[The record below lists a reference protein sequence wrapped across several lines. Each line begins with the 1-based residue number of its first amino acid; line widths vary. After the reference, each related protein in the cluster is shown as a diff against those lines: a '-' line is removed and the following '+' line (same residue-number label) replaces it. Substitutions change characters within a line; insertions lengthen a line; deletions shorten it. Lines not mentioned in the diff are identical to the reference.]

1 MAQQSDY
8 ATLGD
13 FLEAHS
19 DDGLVPVPDRLK
31 AAPWDLLSQDF
42 QVLVNN
48 LKCDRELTDFGDLL
62 AEFLTPPL
70 NHMALLVLWD
80 AHMRV
85 NNGNVNTIDTT
96 IKNYN
101 ARVFTTMN
109 PYQKIEAITTD
120 DVANMM
126 VVVWATPTVKGTE
139 ISESHANGIYKAVT
153 RVLNF
158 ATKHHFLAK
167 NVAEGIPDELVPH
180 PGRDTSVV
188 IQLTAAE
195 TGVLFNAM
203 LNLPPTYANVKNSI
217 FLYIILS
224 QETLR
229 TGDLLSITWP
239 EFVAWDKAGKLD
251 PFVLGLLAKYRK
263 AQLKVLEDAGIT
275 NPSNLVFVKRADND
289 STIAAVTHRST
300 FSTWFKKILEA
311 NGLPNVTIDSLHNM
325 PEECYEA
332 VREFDVTSTGYPIQ
346 GEVEIPAPGSAF
358 GRSGPKRTKEQIAA
372 AKENRLALVANYAS
386 NHPELANALT
396 AAAKKDGTKKS
407 SKKSN
412 RNSTS
417 GPKLKNL
424 GTIKQDS
431 ILDF

>member
-1 MAQQSDY
+1 MAQQSVY

-13 FLEAHS
+13 FLEAHA

-48 LKCDRELTDFGDLL
+48 LKCDRELNDFGDLL

-70 NHMALLVLWD
+70 NHMGLLVLWD
-80 AHMRV
+80 AEMRV
-85 NNGNVNTIDTT
+85 SNGNVNTIDTT

-109 PYQKIEAITTD
+109 PYQEIEAITTD
-120 DVANMM
+120 DVANLM
-126 VVVWATPTVKGTE
+126 VVVWATPTAKGTE

-153 RVLNF
+153 RVLSF

-180 PGRDTSVV
+180 PGKDTSVV
-188 IQLTAAE
+188 IQLTAEE

-251 PFVLGLLAKYRK
+251 SFVLGLLAKYRK
-263 AQLKVLEDAGIT
+263 AQLKVLEDAGLT
-275 NPSNLVFVKRADND
+275 NPNNLVFVKRADND
-289 STIAAVTHRST
+289 ATVATVTNRST

-311 NGLPNVTIDSLHNM
+311 NSLPSVTIDSLHNM
-325 PEECYEA
+325 PEECYESI
-332 VREFDVTSTGYPIQ
+332 REFDVTSIGHPIQ

-358 GRSGPKRTKEQIAA
+358 GVSGPKRTKEQIAA
-372 AKENRLALVANYAS
+372 AKATRLALVANYAS

-396 AAAKKDGTKKS
+396 AVAKKDGTKKS

-424 GTIKQDS
+424 GTIKDES